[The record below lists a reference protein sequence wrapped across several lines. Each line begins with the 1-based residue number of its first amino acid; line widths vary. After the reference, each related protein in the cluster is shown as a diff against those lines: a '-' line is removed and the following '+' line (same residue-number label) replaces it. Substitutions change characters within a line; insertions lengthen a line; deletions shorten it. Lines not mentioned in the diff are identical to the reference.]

1 MRRGKTTDSLD
12 EPDNAETQLKVVSSL
27 PDPAQLAN
35 RQQTTELAL
44 LCDTERDVM
53 RQWDLLNARER
64 RNCQPSVFVIDPGLT
79 VRHAAV
85 GTVVSRAPAAKLYR
99 C

>member
-1 MRRGKTTDSLD
+1 MRHSRACDVTKTDSLETDSLD
-12 EPDNAETQLKVVSSL
+12 EPDSAETQLKVVSSL

-53 RQWDLLNARER
+53 RQWDLLNRL
-64 RNCQPSVFVIDPGLT
+64 CLSLT
-79 VRHAAV
+79 LA
-85 GTVVSRAPAAKLYR
+85 SQ
-99 C
+99 